1 MTEDTRMILKELSKV
16 NECLNRMDDR
26 FDGVDRRLDK
36 VDRRLDKVD
45 DRLDKVDERLDKMDD
60 RFDRMDERLDK
71 MDERFD
77 RMDDRFDR
85 MDDRFDKM
93 DQRVDNL
100 EKTTKGELRAIKMYL
115 ENEIEPKISIV
126 AEGHIDLMRKFQK
139 IQVCNEEWEMMKM
152 RVLALERGVR
162 EIKAKMDVA

>member
-1 MTEDTRMILKELSKV
+1 MILKELSKV
-16 NECLNRMDDR
+16 NERLNRMDDR

-36 VDRRLDKVD
+36 VDD
-45 DRLDKVDERLDKMDD
+45 RLDKMDD

-126 AEGHIDLMRKFQK
+126 AEGHIDLMRKFRK
-139 IQVCNEEWEMMKM
+139 IQVCKEEWEMMKM

>member
-36 VDRRLDKVD
+36 VDD
-45 DRLDKVDERLDKMDD
+45 RLDKMDD

-126 AEGHIDLMRKFQK
+126 ADGHIDLMRKFQK
-139 IQVCNEEWEMMKM
+139 IQVCNEEWEMMKI
-152 RVLALERGVR
+152 RILALERGVR
-162 EIKAKMDVA
+162 EIKAKMQVA

>member
-16 NECLNRMDDR
+16 NERLNRMDDR

-36 VDRRLDKVD
+36 VDN
-45 DRLDKVDERLDKMDD
+45 RLDKMDD
-60 RFDRMDERLDK
+60 RFDRMDER
-71 MDERFD
+71 FD
-77 RMDDRFDR
+77 RMDE
-85 MDDRFDKM
+85 RFDKM

-126 AEGHIDLMRKFQK
+126 AEGHIDLMRKFRK
-139 IQVCNEEWEMMKM
+139 IQVCKGEWEMMKM

>member
-36 VDRRLDKVD
+36 VDN
-45 DRLDKVDERLDKMDD
+45 RLDKMDD
-60 RFDRMDERLDK
+60 RFDRMDERFDK

>member
-16 NECLNRMDDR
+16 NERLNRMDDH

-36 VDRRLDKVD
+36 VDD
-45 DRLDKVDERLDKMDD
+45 RLDKMDD

-126 AEGHIDLMRKFQK
+126 AEGHIDLMRKFRK
-139 IQVCNEEWEMMKM
+139 IQVCKEEWEMMKM

>member
-26 FDGVDRRLDK
+26 FDGVDRRI
-36 VDRRLDKVD
+36 DKVD
-45 DRLDKVDERLDKMDD
+45 DRLDKMDD

-126 AEGHIDLMRKFQK
+126 AEGHIDLMRKFRK
-139 IQVCNEEWEMMKM
+139 IQVCKEEWEMMKM

>member
-16 NECLNRMDDR
+16 NERLNRMDDR

-36 VDRRLDKVD
+36 VDN
-45 DRLDKVDERLDKMDD
+45 RLDKMDD
-60 RFDRMDERLDK
+60 RFDRMDE
-71 MDERFD
+71 
-77 RMDDRFDR
+77 
-85 MDDRFDKM
+85 RFDKM

-139 IQVCNEEWEMMKM
+139 IQVCKEEWEMMKM

>member
-16 NECLNRMDDR
+16 NERLNRMDDR

-36 VDRRLDKVD
+36 VDD
-45 DRLDKVDERLDKMDD
+45 RLDKMDD

-77 RMDDRFDR
+77 RMYDRFDR
-85 MDDRFDKM
+85 MYDRFDKM

-126 AEGHIDLMRKFQK
+126 AEGHIDLMRKFRK
-139 IQVCNEEWEMMKM
+139 IQVCKEEWKMMKM

>member
-26 FDGVDRRLDK
+26 FDG

-77 RMDDRFDR
+77 RMDDRFD
-85 MDDRFDKM
+85 KM

-100 EKTTKGELRAIKMYL
+100 EKTTKGELRTIKMYL

-152 RVLALERGVR
+152 RVLALERGVC

>member
-16 NECLNRMDDR
+16 NERLNRMDDR

-36 VDRRLDKVD
+36 VDN
-45 DRLDKVDERLDKMDD
+45 RLDKMDD
-60 RFDRMDERLDK
+60 RFDRIDE
-71 MDERFD
+71 
-77 RMDDRFDR
+77 
-85 MDDRFDKM
+85 RFDKM

>member
-36 VDRRLDKVD
+36 VDD
-45 DRLDKVDERLDKMDD
+45 RLDKMDD

-100 EKTTKGELRAIKMYL
+100 EKTTKGELRAIKMDL

-126 AEGHIDLMRKFQK
+126 AEGHIDLMRKFRK
-139 IQVCNEEWEMMKM
+139 IQVCKEEWEMMKM

>member
-16 NECLNRMDDR
+16 NERLNRMDDR

-36 VDRRLDKVD
+36 VDD
-45 DRLDKVDERLDKMDD
+45 RLDKMDD

-71 MDERFD
+71 MDERFV
-77 RMDDRFDR
+77 RMYDRFDR

>member
-16 NECLNRMDDR
+16 NERLNRMDDR
-26 FDGVDRRLDK
+26 FAGVDRRLDK
-36 VDRRLDKVD
+36 VDN
-45 DRLDKVDERLDKMDD
+45 RLDKMDD
-60 RFDRMDERLDK
+60 RFDRMDE
-71 MDERFD
+71 
-77 RMDDRFDR
+77 
-85 MDDRFDKM
+85 RFDKM

>member
-16 NECLNRMDDR
+16 NERLNRMNDR

-36 VDRRLDKVD
+36 VDD
-45 DRLDKVDERLDKMDD
+45 RLDKMDD

-126 AEGHIDLMRKFQK
+126 AEGHIDLMRKFPK
-139 IQVCNEEWEMMKM
+139 IQVCKEEWEMMKM

>member
-1 MTEDTRMILKELSKV
+1 MKKYLLFVWIAVVFCSCNED
-16 NECLNRMDDR
+16 N
-26 FDGVDRRLDK
+26 
-36 VDRRLDKVD
+36 
-45 DRLDKVDERLDKMDD
+45 
-60 RFDRMDERLDK
+60 
-71 MDERFD
+71 
-77 RMDDRFDR
+77 
-85 MDDRFDKM
+85 FDKM

-162 EIKAKMDVA
+162 EIKSKMDVA

>member
-36 VDRRLDKVD
+36 VDD
-45 DRLDKVDERLDKMDD
+45 RLDKMDD
-60 RFDRMDERLDK
+60 RFDR

-126 AEGHIDLMRKFQK
+126 AEGHIDLMRKFRK
-139 IQVCNEEWEMMKM
+139 IQVCKEEWEMMKM

>member
-26 FDGVDRRLDK
+26 FDGVDS
-36 VDRRLDKVD
+36 RLDKVD
-45 DRLDKVDERLDKMDD
+45 DRLDKMDD
-60 RFDRMDERLDK
+60 RFDRMDDRLDRMDERLDK
-71 MDERFD
+71 MDE
-77 RMDDRFDR
+77 RFDR

-162 EIKAKMDVA
+162 EIKSKMDVA

>member
-26 FDGVDRRLDK
+26 FDG

-71 MDERFD
+71 MDERFDRMDDRFD

>member
-26 FDGVDRRLDK
+26 FDGVDR
-36 VDRRLDKVD
+36 
-45 DRLDKVDERLDKMDD
+45 RLDKVDERLDKMDD

-126 AEGHIDLMRKFQK
+126 AEGHIDLMRKFRK
-139 IQVCNEEWEMMKM
+139 IQVCKEEWEMMKM

>member
-16 NECLNRMDDR
+16 NERLNRMDDR

-36 VDRRLDKVD
+36 VDD
-45 DRLDKVDERLDKMDD
+45 RLDKMDD
-60 RFDRMDERLDK
+60 RFDRMEHRFDSMDERLDK
-71 MDERFD
+71 MY
-77 RMDDRFDR
+77 DRFDR

-126 AEGHIDLMRKFQK
+126 ADGHIDLMRKFQK

>member
-16 NECLNRMDDR
+16 NERLNRMDDR

-36 VDRRLDKVD
+36 VDN
-45 DRLDKVDERLDKMDD
+45 RLDKMDD
-60 RFDRMDERLDK
+60 RFDW

-77 RMDDRFDR
+77 RMDE
-85 MDDRFDKM
+85 RFDKM

-126 AEGHIDLMRKFQK
+126 AEGHIDLMRKFRK
-139 IQVCNEEWEMMKM
+139 IQVCKEEWEMMKM

>member
-16 NECLNRMDDR
+16 NERLNRMDDR

-36 VDRRLDKVD
+36 VDN
-45 DRLDKVDERLDKMDD
+45 RLDKMDD
-60 RFDRMDERLDK
+60 RFDRMDERFDR

-77 RMDDRFDR
+77 RMDE
-85 MDDRFDKM
+85 RFDKM

-126 AEGHIDLMRKFQK
+126 AEGHIDLMRKFRK
-139 IQVCNEEWEMMKM
+139 IQVCKEEWEMMKM

>member
-36 VDRRLDKVD
+36 VDD
-45 DRLDKVDERLDKMDD
+45 RLDKMDD

-100 EKTTKGELRAIKMYL
+100 EKTTKGELRAINLYL

-126 AEGHIDLMRKFQK
+126 AEGHIDLMRKFRK
-139 IQVCNEEWEMMKM
+139 IQVCKEEWEMMKM

>member
-36 VDRRLDKVD
+36 VDD
-45 DRLDKVDERLDKMDD
+45 RLDKMDD

-77 RMDDRFDR
+77 RMYDRFDR

-126 AEGHIDLMRKFQK
+126 AEGHIDLMRKFRK
-139 IQVCNEEWEMMKM
+139 IQVCKEEWEMMKM

>member
-36 VDRRLDKVD
+36 V
-45 DRLDKVDERLDKMDD
+45 
-60 RFDRMDERLDK
+60 DERLDK

>member
-36 VDRRLDKVD
+36 VDERLDKVD
-45 DRLDKVDERLDKMDD
+45 ERLDKVDERLDKMDD

-71 MDERFD
+71 MDECFD

>member
-16 NECLNRMDDR
+16 NERLNRMDDR

-36 VDRRLDKVD
+36 VDN
-45 DRLDKVDERLDKMDD
+45 RLDKMDD
-60 RFDRMDERLDK
+60 RFDRMDE
-71 MDERFD
+71 
-77 RMDDRFDR
+77 
-85 MDDRFDKM
+85 RFDKM

-100 EKTTKGELRAIKMYL
+100 EKTTKGELRAIKMY
-115 ENEIEPKISIV
+115 EIEPKISIV
-126 AEGHIDLMRKFQK
+126 AEGHIDLMRKFRK
-139 IQVCNEEWEMMKM
+139 IQVCKEEWEMMKM

>member
-26 FDGVDRRLDK
+26 FDGVDR
-36 VDRRLDKVD
+36 
-45 DRLDKVDERLDKMDD
+45 RLDKVDERLDKMDD

>member
-26 FDGVDRRLDK
+26 FDGVDS
-36 VDRRLDKVD
+36 RLDKVD
-45 DRLDKVDERLDKMDD
+45 DRLDKMDDRFDRMDD

-71 MDERFD
+71 MDE
-77 RMDDRFDR
+77 RFDR

-126 AEGHIDLMRKFQK
+126 ADGHFDLMRKFQK

-162 EIKAKMDVA
+162 EIKSKMDVA

>member
-36 VDRRLDKVD
+36 VDD
-45 DRLDKVDERLDKMDD
+45 RLDKMDD
-60 RFDRMDERLDK
+60 RFDRMDDCFDRMDERLDK
-71 MDERFD
+71 MDE
-77 RMDDRFDR
+77 RFDR

>member
-16 NECLNRMDDR
+16 NERLNRMDDR

-36 VDRRLDKVD
+36 VDNRL
-45 DRLDKVDERLDKMDD
+45 
-60 RFDRMDERLDK
+60 
-71 MDERFD
+71 D

>member
-16 NECLNRMDDR
+16 NEYVN
-26 FDGVDRRLDK
+26 
-36 VDRRLDKVD
+36 
-45 DRLDKVDERLDKMDD
+45 
-60 RFDRMDERLDK
+60 
-71 MDERFD
+71 
-77 RMDDRFDR
+77 R

-126 AEGHIDLMRKFQK
+126 AEGHIDLMRKFPK
-139 IQVCNEEWEMMKM
+139 IQVCKEEWEMMKM

>member
-16 NECLNRMDDR
+16 NERLNRMDDR

-36 VDRRLDKVD
+36 VDD
-45 DRLDKVDERLDKMDD
+45 RLDKMDD

-85 MDDRFDKM
+85 MDDRFDQM
-93 DQRVDNL
+93 DGRLD
-100 EKTTKGELRAIKMYL
+100 KTTKGELRAIKMYL

>member
-16 NECLNRMDDR
+16 NERLNRMNDR

-36 VDRRLDKVD
+36 VDN
-45 DRLDKVDERLDKMDD
+45 RLDKMDD
-60 RFDRMDERLDK
+60 RFDRMDE
-71 MDERFD
+71 
-77 RMDDRFDR
+77 
-85 MDDRFDKM
+85 RFDKM

>member
-36 VDRRLDKVD
+36 VDD
-45 DRLDKVDERLDKMDD
+45 RLDKMDD

-71 MDERFD
+71 MDE
-77 RMDDRFDR
+77 RFDR